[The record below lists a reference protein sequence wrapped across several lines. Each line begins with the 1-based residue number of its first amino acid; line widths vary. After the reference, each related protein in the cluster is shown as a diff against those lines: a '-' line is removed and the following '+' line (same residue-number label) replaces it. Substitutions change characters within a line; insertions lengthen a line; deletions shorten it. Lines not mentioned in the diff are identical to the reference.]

1 MLFYHRMKVF
11 IRFALFT
18 VLSVCAVSSVY
29 THPHTFIDTKVECE
43 FDSEGLK
50 GFWINWTFDPMFT
63 SQLLMDYDLDRNN
76 SFSKD
81 EVLDVEE
88 NAFSNLIN
96 YYYFVYITENKK
108 TFRPEE
114 VTDFNAE
121 ITGNDII
128 YRFFIPYSSKAE
140 DKTRKIILAI
150 YDDTFFCDIALL
162 SVKNIENSF
171 SEAYDIKLTKRKNKE
186 KTITYDNSFQS
197 VTRDGAVYSGFVNP
211 DELVIELR
219 KK

>member
-1 MLFYHRMKVF
+1 MKTSVRITLF
-11 IRFALFT
+11 II
-18 VLSVCAVSSVY
+18 LSLCAVSPAY
-29 THPHTFIDTKVECE
+29 THPHTFIDTEVECE

-63 SQLLMDYDLDRNN
+63 AQLLMDYDLDRNN
-76 SFSKD
+76 SFSKE
-81 EVLDVEE
+81 EVLDIEE

-96 YYYFVYITENKK
+96 YYYFSYITENKK

-114 VTDFNAE
+114 VSDFNAV
-121 ITGNDII
+121 ITGKDIL

-140 DKTRKIILAI
+140 EKSSRIFFAV
-150 YDDTFFCDIALL
+150 YDDTFFCDIALI
-162 SVKNIENSF
+162 SVKKTENSF
-171 SEAYDIKLTKRKNKE
+171 SEAYDIKLTKRKNRE
-186 KTITYDNSFQS
+186 KTITYDNSFQT

-211 DELVIELR
+211 DELVLELR

>member
-1 MLFYHRMKVF
+1 MKTL
-11 IRFALFT
+11 IKFALFT
-18 VLSVCAVSSVY
+18 VLCVCAVSSAY

-43 FDSEGLK
+43 FNSEGLK

-76 SFSKD
+76 SFSED
-81 EVLDVEE
+81 EVLDLEE

-96 YYYFVYITENKK
+96 YNYFSYITENKK

-121 ITGNDII
+121 IIGKDIL
-128 YRFFIPYSSKAE
+128 YRFFIPYSAKAGE
-140 DKTRKIILAI
+140 DTSRIILAV
-150 YDDTFFCDIALL
+150 YDETFFCDIALL
-162 SVKNIENSF
+162 SVEKIRNSF
-171 SEAYDIKLTKRKNKE
+171 SEAYDIKLTTRKNKE

-211 DELVIELR
+211 EEIILELC